1 MEAFMAGVRGAG
13 FADDQ
18 IELVLRA
25 AEGDPKR
32 IPPLVAEI
40 VSRQVDVILAIGS
53 GMVQAF
59 QSATKT
65 IPIIALDLESD
76 PVASGFV
83 DTLARPGGN
92 ITGLFF
98 DFPDFSRKWLEILR
112 EAIPKLSR
120 LAVLYDPG
128 NPGSARKAVEQAA
141 TALSIQPNF
150 IEVRTQSDFEGAF
163 AAASQQNADAVV
175 MLSSPLIGANV
186 EPLAKL
192 AIQHRLATVTLFPDF
207 ARAGGLLAYG
217 VNLLDMWRQTGII
230 AAKVLQ
236 GRKPAELPIE
246 RPARFELLLNLR
258 TAKALGLELPTSILL
273 RADEVIE

>member
-1 MEAFMAGVRGAG
+1 MEAYMAGLRGAG
-13 FADDQ
+13 FAEDQ

-40 VSRQVDVILAIGS
+40 VSRQVDIILAIGS

-59 QSATKT
+59 RPATQT

-83 DTLARPGGN
+83 ASLARPGGN

-112 EAIPKLSR
+112 EALPKLSR
-120 LAVLYDPG
+120 LAVLSDPG
-128 NPGSARKAVEQAA
+128 NPGSARKAIEQAA
-141 TALSIQPNF
+141 AALSIQATI
-150 IEVRTQSDFEGAF
+150 IEVRTPSDFEGAF

-175 MLSSPLIGANV
+175 MLSSPLIGANS

-192 AIQHRLATVTLFPDF
+192 AIQHRLPTVTLFPDF

-217 VNLLDMWRQTGII
+217 VNLLDMYRQAGII
-230 AAKVLQ
+230 TAKVLKS
-236 GRKPAELPIE
+236 RKPAELPIE
-246 RPARFELLLNLR
+246 RPAKFELVLNLR
-258 TAKALGLELPTSILL
+258 TAKTLGLELPTSILL
-273 RADEVIE
+273 RADDVIE